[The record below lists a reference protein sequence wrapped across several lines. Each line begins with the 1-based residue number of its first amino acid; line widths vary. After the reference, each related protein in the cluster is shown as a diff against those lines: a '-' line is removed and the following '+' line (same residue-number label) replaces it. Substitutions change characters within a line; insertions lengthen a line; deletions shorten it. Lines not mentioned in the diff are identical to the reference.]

1 MKKALSSPDLRAL
14 VEGWQSLVGAR
25 VEQVQRPAANLLH
38 FKLRHRQ
45 RGTLHLLVDLQG
57 WAWLGDAPAGAPTT
71 GGFVTELRRHIRKA
85 RIESIG
91 QLGADRILE
100 LRFAAGDRRPVLL
113 LELFH
118 RGNALLCEDGV
129 IVQALRRQQFRHRT
143 LVPGQAYQPP
153 PSPSDPFAASEV
165 QFAEQLSASKRELVP
180 ALAVEC
186 NLGGDLAETA
196 ARGLTGTRA
205 AALPTA
211 TIAELWQ
218 RVRTLLDGERQPA
231 IHYRDG
237 EPVTVSPFSLEG
249 FDEHRDFESLDA
261 AIAAFRELRPVP
273 VEEPDADER
282 REAKQREAAAQFDAE
297 AAQLR
302 NDGELLFTHA
312 AVVAEALATGEP
324 DHRGRLK
331 IALEGR
337 ELELEAELPAESNAS
352 RLFDAAKRLE
362 RKAQRARELATA
374 PRPRQRKL
382 TTPAGP
388 QEWFERYRWFIAS
401 SGEIA
406 VAGRDATSNDR
417 IVKRYLKAGD
427 RYAHAD
433 IHGAPSVVVKHGTE
447 PPSAAAMDE
456 ACRFSLACS
465 RAWAAGVASGHAYWV
480 KSDQVSKTPPAGEFL
495 PKGAFMVRG
504 RRKWHRNLPVE
515 LALGEIE
522 RDGALKLM
530 AGPPA
535 AVQAHASRWITLKPG
550 FTERKPL
557 VAQLAS
563 AFGQSR
569 EAVEKLLPG
578 GGYEIISL
586 HDVNIK

>member
-1 MKKALSSPDLRAL
+1 MKKALSSPDLRAF

-25 VEQVQRPAANLLH
+25 VEQIQRPEANLLH
-38 FKLRHRQ
+38 LKLRRRQ
-45 RGTLHLLVDLQG
+45 WGTQHLLVDLQG
-57 WAWLGDAPAGAPTT
+57 WAWLGDAPDGAPTT

-85 RIESIG
+85 RFESIA
-91 QLGADRILE
+91 QLGADRIME
-100 LRFAAGDRRPVLL
+100 LRFAAGEARPVLL

-129 IVQALRRQQFRHRT
+129 IVQALRRQEFRHRT
-143 LVPGQAYQPP
+143 LAPGEKYIPP
-153 PSPSDPFAASEV
+153 PATFDPFVASEV
-165 QFAEQLSASKRELVP
+165 QFREQLAASKRELVP

-205 AALPTA
+205 AKLPAASVA
-211 TIAELWQ
+211 TLWQ
-218 RVRTLLDGERQPA
+218 RVRELLDGERQPA
-231 IHYRDG
+231 IFFRDG
-237 EPVTVSPFSLEG
+237 EPVTVSPFPLEG
-249 FDEHRDFESLDA
+249 FDERRDFDTFDA
-261 AIAAFRELRPVP
+261 AIVAFRELRPAPAVP
-273 VEEPDADER
+273 PNADER
-282 REAKQREAAAQFDAE
+282 RVTKQREAAEQFLAE

-302 NDGELLFTHA
+302 SDGELLFAHA
-312 AVVAEALATGEP
+312 AAVAEALQAGEP
-324 DHRGRLK
+324 DYRGRLK
-331 IALEGR
+331 IELEGR
-337 ELELEAELPAESNAS
+337 ELELEAALPAESNAS

-362 RKAQRARELATA
+362 RKAVRARELAAT
-374 PRPRQRKL
+374 PRPRKRK
-382 TTPAGP
+382 PAAPAAP
-388 QEWFERYRWFIAS
+388 QEWFERFRWFIAS

-447 PPSAAAMDE
+447 PPSAAAMEE
-456 ACRFSLACS
+456 ACCFSLACS
-465 RAWAAGVASGHAYWV
+465 RAWSAGVASGHAYWV
-480 KSDQVSKTPPAGEFL
+480 EGEQVSKTPPTGEYL

-535 AVQAHASRWITLKPG
+535 AVQAHASRWVTLKPG
-550 FTERKPL
+550 FTERQPL

-563 AFGQSR
+563 AFGQPR

-578 GGYEIISL
+578 GKYEITSL
-586 HDVNIK
+586 HNVDIK

>member
-1 MKKALSSPDLRAL
+1 MKKALSSPDLWAL

-25 VEQVQRPAANLLH
+25 VEQVQRPEASLLH
-38 FKLRHRQ
+38 FKLRHRR
-45 RGTLHLLVDLQG
+45 RGVLRLLGDLPG
-57 WAWLGDAPAGAPTT
+57 WAWLGDTPAGAPTT

-85 RIESIG
+85 RLESIA

-100 LRFAAGDRRPVLL
+100 LRFSAGDRRPVLL

-129 IVQALRRQQFRHRT
+129 IVQALRRQEFRHRT
-143 LVPGQAYQPP
+143 LAPGEAYQPP
-153 PSPSDPFAASEV
+153 PSPSDPFAASEA
-165 QFAEQLSASKRELVP
+165 QFAEQLAASKRELVP
-180 ALAVEC
+180 ALVVEC

-196 ARGLTGTRA
+196 ARGLAGTRA
-205 AALPTA
+205 AKLPA
-211 TIAELWQ
+211 TSVAMLWQ
-218 RVRTLLDGERQPA
+218 RVHELLDGERQPA
-231 IHYRDG
+231 IFFRDG
-237 EPVTVSPFSLEG
+237 EPVTVSPFPLEG
-249 FDEHRDFESLDA
+249 FDERRDFESLDA
-261 AIAAFRELRPVP
+261 AIAAFRELRPLPVVP
-273 VEEPDADER
+273 PDADER
-282 REAKQREAAAQFDAE
+282 REAKQREAAEQFLAK

-302 NDGELLFTHA
+302 SDGELLFTHA
-312 AVVAEALATGEP
+312 AAVAEALATGEP
-324 DHRGRLK
+324 DYRGWLK
-331 IALEGR
+331 IKLDGR
-337 ELELEAELPAESNAS
+337 ELELEAALPAESNAS

-362 RKAQRARELATA
+362 RKARRARELAA
-374 PRPRQRKL
+374 VPRQRKRK
-382 TTPAGP
+382 PAKPAAP
-388 QEWFERYRWFIAS
+388 QEWFERYRWFVAS

-433 IHGAPSVVVKHGTE
+433 IHGAPSVIVKHGTE
-447 PPSAAAMDE
+447 PPSAAAMEE

-480 KSDQVSKTPPAGEFL
+480 ESDQVSKTAPAGEFL

-504 RRKWHRNLPVE
+504 RRKWHRNLAVE

-535 AVQAHASRWITLKPG
+535 AVRAHARRWLVLKPG
-550 FTERKPL
+550 FTERKAL

-563 AFGQSR
+563 AFGQPR
-569 EAVEKLLPG
+569 ETVEKLLPG

>member
-14 VEGWQSLVGAR
+14 VESWQSLVGAR
-25 VEQVQRPAANLLH
+25 VEQVQRPEANLLH
-38 FKLRHRQ
+38 LKLRHRQ
-45 RGTLHLLVDLQG
+45 QGTLHLLVDLQG
-57 WAWLGDAPAGAPTT
+57 WAWLGDAPVGAPTT
-71 GGFVTELRRHIRKA
+71 GGFITELRRHIRKA
-85 RIESIG
+85 RLESIA

-100 LRFAAGDRRPVLL
+100 LRFAAGEARPVLL

-118 RGNALLCEDGV
+118 RGNALLCEDGN
-129 IVQALRRQQFRHRT
+129 IVQALRRQEFRHRT
-143 LVPGQAYQPP
+143 LGPGEVYLPP
-153 PSPSDPFAASEV
+153 PSPCDPFAASET
-165 QFAEQLSASKRELVP
+165 QFAEQLAASKRELVP

-205 AALPTA
+205 AKLPAASMA
-211 TIAELWQ
+211 TLWQ
-218 RVRTLLDGERQPA
+218 RVRSLLDGERQPT
-231 IHYRDG
+231 IFFRDG
-237 EPVTVSPFSLEG
+237 EPATVSPFLLEG
-249 FDEHRDFESLDA
+249 FDDRRDFDTFDA
-261 AIAAFRELRPVP
+261 AIAVFRELRPEP
-273 VEEPDADER
+273 VTPPNADER
-282 REAKQREAAAQFDAE
+282 REAKQREAAEQFLAE
-297 AAQLR
+297 AEQLR
-302 NDGELLFTHA
+302 SDGELLFAHA
-312 AVVAEALATGEP
+312 AEVAEALVAGEP
-324 DHRGRLK
+324 DYRGRLK
-331 IALEGR
+331 IELEGR
-337 ELELEAELPAESNAS
+337 ELELEAALPAESNAS
-352 RLFDAAKRLE
+352 WLFDAAKRLE
-362 RKAQRARELATA
+362 RKALRARELAA
-374 PRPRQRKL
+374 VPRPRKRKVAKP
-382 TTPAGP
+382 TAP

-447 PPSAAAMDE
+447 PPSAAAMEE

-480 KSDQVSKTPPAGEFL
+480 ESDQVSKTAPAGEFL

-504 RRKWHRNLPVE
+504 RRKWHRNLAVE

-522 RDGALKLM
+522 RDGAPKLM

-535 AVQAHASRWITLKPG
+535 AVQAHASRWVTLKPG
-550 FTERKPL
+550 FTERKAL

-578 GGYEIISL
+578 GKYEIVSL
-586 HDVNIK
+586 HDIDIK

>member
-25 VEQVQRPAANLLH
+25 VEQVQRPEANLLH
-38 FKLRHRQ
+38 LKLRHRQ
-45 RGTLHLLVDLQG
+45 QGTLHLLVDLRG
-57 WAWLGDAPAGAPTT
+57 WAWLGDAPAGAPTS
-71 GGFVTELRRHIRKA
+71 GGFVTELRRRIRKA
-85 RIESIG
+85 RLAAVA

-100 LRFAAGDRRPVLL
+100 LRFTAGEARPVLL

-118 RGNALLCEDGV
+118 RGNALLCEEGK
-129 IVQALRRQQFRHRT
+129 IVQALRRQKFRHRS
-143 LVPGQAYQPP
+143 LAPGEAYCPP
-153 PSPSDPFAASEV
+153 PATFDPFSATEAEFAS
-165 QFAEQLSASKRELVP
+165 QLEASQRELVP

-186 NLGGDLAETA
+186 NLGGDLAESA

-205 AALPTA
+205 AALPSVTA
-211 TIAELWQ
+211 SELWR
-218 RVRTLLDGERQPA
+218 RVRALLDGERQPA
-231 IHYRDG
+231 IFFRDG
-237 EPVTVSPFSLEG
+237 EPVTASPFPLEG
-249 FDEHRDFESLDA
+249 FDERRDFESLDA
-261 AIAAFRELRPVP
+261 VIAAFRELRPEP
-273 VEEPDADER
+273 PLPPDADER
-282 REAKQREAAAQFDAE
+282 RLAKQAEAAEQFLVE

-302 NDGELLFTHA
+302 SDGELLFANAA
-312 AVVAEALATGEP
+312 AVAAALAAGEP

-331 IALEGR
+331 IELEGR
-337 ELELEAELPAESNAS
+337 ELELEAALPAESNAS
-352 RLFDAAKRLE
+352 QLFDAAKRLE
-362 RKAQRARELATA
+362 RKAARARELATT
-374 PRPRQRKL
+374 PRPRKRKVAKP
-382 TTPAGP
+382 TAP

-433 IHGAPSVVVKHGTE
+433 IHGAPSVVVKHGAE
-447 PPSAAAMDE
+447 PPSEAAMEE

-480 KSDQVSKTPPAGEFL
+480 ESDQVSKTAPAGEFL

-504 RRKWHRNLPVE
+504 RRKWHRNLAVE

-522 RDGALKLM
+522 RDTAKKLM

-535 AVQAHASRWITLKPG
+535 AVQAHSSRWVVLKPG
-550 FTERKPL
+550 FTERKAL

-563 AFGQSR
+563 AFGQPR
-569 EAVEKLLPG
+569 EAAEKLLPG
-578 GGYEIISL
+578 GKYEIVSL
-586 HDVNIK
+586 HDIDIK